1 MNLFIAVHRVLYIEL
16 FQLFYIL
23 NQNLIFHLF
32 LRIYIIINLNFTFC
46 ARKLNIKNIETVK
59 WFNSDDNFHVLFTFV
74 FVWQYL
80 IVFLFYFDFLKN
92 AVNFLIESHY
102 SITTCLRYFAFL
114 KFTFPRIFSF
124 RIYLKFK
131 QILLL
136 RIDLWVEWIV
146 TFWRENVLNWR
157 HLINLCFFYIC
168 ICNLIFKILDSYI
181 FWIRKMF
188 FMGLNNLAVA
198 SLIIILCIIYI
209 NRS

>member
-1 MNLFIAVHRVLYIEL
+1 MFVAVHRVLHIKL
-16 FQLFYIL
+16 FQLFNIL

-32 LRIYIIINLNFTFC
+32 LRIYIIINLNFTFG

-59 WFNSDDNFHVLFTFV
+59 WFNSYDNFHVLFTFV
-74 FVWQYL
+74 FVLQYL
-80 IVFLFYFDFLKN
+80 IVFWFNFDFLKN

-102 SITTCLRYFAFL
+102 SVTTCLRYYAFL

-136 RIDLWVEWIV
+136 WIDLWVEWIF

-157 HLINLCFFYIC
+157 HLINLCFFYTY
-168 ICNLIFKILDSYI
+168 ICNLILKILDSYI
-181 FWIRKMF
+181 LWIRKMF
-188 FMGLNNLAVA
+188 FISLNNLAVA
-198 SLIIILCIIYI
+198 SLIIILFIIYI
-209 NRS
+209 DRS